1 MIQSSRAFH
10 GISTA
15 LAVVLA
21 IAIVSALHA
30 QGPAIS
36 ASDQKLLSDF
46 SHKAK
51 DYIDKEHSL
60 TADKMKPTT
69 DVAKLEQQRHQL
81 RDAVQQSRA
90 NAKQGDLFTPEVG
103 QVFRRVLTKLFNGPA
118 GAKIK
123 ASLQHAEPG
132 APEQFK
138 VNADFPNR
146 NGQPIQSVPPTVL
159 QALPTLPKGLEY
171 CIAGNTLALR
181 DASANMVVDFLP
193 NALP

>member
-1 MIQSSRAFH
+1 MIQNSRILPSVIFFC
-10 GISTA
+10 G
-15 LAVVLA
+15 VLA
-21 IAIVSALHA
+21 PTWIPVLRAQVPALTA
-30 QGPAIS
+30 T
-36 ASDQKLLSDF
+36 DQKLLSDF

-51 DYIDKEHSL
+51 DYIDKEHAL
-60 TADKMKPTT
+60 ATDKMKPTT

-81 RDAVQQSRA
+81 HDAVQQSRP
-90 NAKQGDLFTPEVG
+90 NAKQGDLFTPETA
-103 QVFRRVLTKLFNGPA
+103 QVFRKVLSNLLQGPD

-132 APEQFK
+132 APAQFK
-138 VNADFPNR
+138 VNGQFPNQ

-159 QALPTLPKGLEY
+159 KVLPTLPKGLEY

-181 DASANMVVDFLP
+181 DTSANMVVDFLP